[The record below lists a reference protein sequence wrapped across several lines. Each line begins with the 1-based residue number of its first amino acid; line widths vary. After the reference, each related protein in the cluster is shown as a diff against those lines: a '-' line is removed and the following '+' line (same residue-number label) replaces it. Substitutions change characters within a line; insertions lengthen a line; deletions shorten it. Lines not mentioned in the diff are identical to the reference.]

1 MIIERVDSF
10 KGGKKKRG
18 NDHGGLEEREEQT
31 RSFNS
36 SWTLGKIIILYN
48 RARKDYDHERSL
60 RSSTSVFHEF
70 RLEKLPRE
78 RERENDKEE
87 RKKKKRNLRANLIL
101 SFFRRWLLSIAPLDS
116 YGSRYIRSHYRIP
129 MYG

>member
-1 MIIERVDSF
+1 MDSF
-10 KGGKKKRG
+10 KGGKKKKG
-18 NDHGGLEEREEQT
+18 NDHGGLEEHEEQT

-78 RERENDKEE
+78 GERERE
-87 RKKKKRNLRANLIL
+87 RMIKKKEKR
-101 SFFRRWLLSIAPLDS
+101 
-116 YGSRYIRSHYRIP
+116 RSVIYELT
-129 MYG
+129 